1 MKNFKDVTLRQRIS
15 HRGGGIE
22 ISLDSFGYVGEKMTA
37 YQNYLGGGV
46 LGAIA
51 NDCTIIG
58 FKDNEELLG
67 IAYQLSRYFHTLT
80 NPEGEGMSFE
90 DRQKLPLR
98 AY

>member
-1 MKNFKDVTLRQRIS
+1 MEKFKDVTLRLNVS

-46 LGAIA
+46 LGGIA
-51 NDCTIIG
+51 NDCTIVG

-67 IAYQLSRYFHTLT
+67 IADELSRYFHTLT
-80 NPEGEGMSFE
+80 NPELDGMSFE
-90 DRQKLPLR
+90 GRQKLPLS